1 MKRFCSRVA
10 AALLAGCGVTQ
21 PPIGGPGAIRQSIGA
36 GSVRLQ
42 STPAQR
48 VPRGTGEVQYV
59 SNYYETTILEF
70 DYPKGESPI
79 GSIGGYGGGLCT
91 KGARTLWVVTGAEAA
106 EFKVG
111 GMSPIRVLKPGGGAC
126 AIDPVNG
133 DLALLTSGDV
143 IIFRY
148 ARGRGKVYGGTGLGE
163 AYSDGYDGSGNL
175 FLDGFNNNDAV
186 ELVELPKGSSTFLRM
201 TTSNTIEFPGSVQW
215 DGMYLTVFDQVAS
228 AFYQYTI
235 SGTRAILKGTVS
247 LGGSSDCVQTWIAQP
262 YVYCADVGNND
273 SEVYNYPAGGSQ
285 IATLTGPFDVPIGVV
300 SLRVH

>member
-1 MKRFCSRVA
+1 MKRFCSCVA
-10 AALLAGCGVTQ
+10 AALLAGCGVSQ
-21 PPIGGPGAIRQSIGA
+21 PPIGAQGAIPQSM
-36 GSVRLQ
+36 
-42 STPAQR
+42 
-48 VPRGTGEVQYV
+48 PRGTGEVQYV

-79 GSIGGYGGGLCT
+79 GSISGYGGGLCT

-133 DLALLTSGDV
+133 DLALLSGDV
-143 IIFRY
+143 IIFRH
-148 ARGRGKVYGGTGLGE
+148 ARGRGKVYGGTGLGK
-163 AYSDGYDGSGNL
+163 AYFDGYDGSGNL